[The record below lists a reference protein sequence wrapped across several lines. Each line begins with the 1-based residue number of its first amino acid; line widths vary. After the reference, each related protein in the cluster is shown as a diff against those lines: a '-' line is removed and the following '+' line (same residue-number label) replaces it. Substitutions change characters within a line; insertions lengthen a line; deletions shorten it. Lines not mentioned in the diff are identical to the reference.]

1 MGKTNSYA
9 QGGDNDDI
17 RAALEKAIPKAKE
30 QTKKLAQSFQG
41 KTNKETARNIYDF
54 LMSLQYEADG
64 ENQNIQLPSSL
75 LKTKKADCKSYSLF
89 TAAILENLGIPYE
102 LAYASYSSN
111 PVPAHVYVIADG
123 FIIDAVYGKSAEVK
137 GADVFG
143 KQKRPNYL
151 YLKKFNPKKINMNIN
166 TMSGMGGTIVG
177 DFFRDVKGAVKD
189 NSAKVVLSV
198 PRQVMLGVFSLNIDG
213 ISSRLQNDKARME
226 AVWDKMGGD
235 PASLSRAI
243 RDGASK
249 PAKKLGFFDKLRTK
263 IAELVAK
270 KGVKITGYANGGM
283 CGTPNGD
290 AAIKLL
296 TDGGTISQQ
305 YQAAL
310 GVLGTSLGGAIGS
323 IVPALGTAVGA
334 GAGAGIATILYQMTP
349 AVVDAI
355 FGGAGTN
362 PNTGNT
368 PAPPAPP
375 TSPTTPPADG
385 KKPFPT
391 ALILGIAAGGAALY
405 FLTKKKK

>member
-1 MGKTNSYA
+1 MGKTQSYA

-17 RAALEKAIPKAKE
+17 RACIERSIPKAKS
-30 QTKKLAQSFQG
+30 QVSKMASSFAG
-41 KTNKETARNIYDF
+41 KTNKETARKIYDF

-75 LKTKKADCKSYSLF
+75 LRTRKADCKSYSLF

-102 LAYASYSSN
+102 LRYTSYNNN
-111 PVPAHVYVIADG
+111 PVPQHIYVVADG
-123 FIIDAVYGKSAEVK
+123 VIIDAVYGKSDECRGRDCFNK
-137 GADVFG
+137 E
-143 KQKRPNYL
+143 KKPNFVYN
-151 YLKKFNPKKINMNIN
+151 KKFNPKKIDMNIN
-166 TMSGMGGTIVG
+166 RMSGMGGTIVG
-177 DFFRDVKGAVKD
+177 DFFRNTAAAVKD
-189 NSAKVVLSV
+189 NAATIGLSI
-198 PRQVMLGVFSLNIDG
+198 PRQLMLGFYSLNVDG
-213 ISSRLQNDKARME
+213 IASRSQNDIARIQ
-226 AVWDKMGGD
+226 DKWNKLGGD
-235 PASLSRAI
+235 PAAISRAI

-249 PAKKLGFFDKLRTK
+249 SPKKLGVLDKLRTT
-263 IAELVAK
+263 IANLAAK

-296 TDGGTISQQ
+296 TDGGTISKE

-310 GVLGTSLGGAIGS
+310 GALGSTIGGAIGS
-323 IVPALGTAVGA
+323 AVPAVGTAA
-334 GAGAGIATILYQMTP
+334 GLAAGAGIATILYQMTP
-349 AVVDAI
+349 SFVDAI

-375 TSPTTPPADG
+375 TSPTPPTDG

-391 ALILGIAAGGAALY
+391 ALVLGIAAGGAALY